1 MFTYMVNV
9 GKLNS
14 TLFVVSH
21 APLILCMGII
31 QVEEL
36 NAIFFHFHLF
46 SYDAME
52 MNKYIDLLM

>member
-1 MFTYMVNV
+1 MVNV